1 MPAAAWSLP
10 RMFHDASADCPVYQN
25 EPRLAVW
32 ASSARVMN
40 PPGYYRFDTML
51 TKALMQGVE
60 VSLVGQ
66 NLLEPQHKEFG
77 GFLYQEPVE
86 VGRSVY
92 ANVTVRF

>member
-1 MPAAAWSLP
+1 MSNSLYYVDSLSAA
-10 RMFHDASADCPVYQN
+10 DI
-25 EPRLAVW
+25 
-32 ASSARVMN
+32 
-40 PPGYYRFDTML
+40 PGYYRFDTKL
-51 TKALMQGVE
+51 SKSLMQGVE

-77 GFLYQEPVE
+77 GFLYEAPVE